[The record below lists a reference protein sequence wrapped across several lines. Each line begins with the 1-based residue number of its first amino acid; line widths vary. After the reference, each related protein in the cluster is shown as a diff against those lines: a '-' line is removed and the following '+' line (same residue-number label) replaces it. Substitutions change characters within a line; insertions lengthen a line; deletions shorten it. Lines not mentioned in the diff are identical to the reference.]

1 MSVEAL
7 TVVLNHSE
15 ARGTEKLVLIGIAN
29 HHGDAGAWP
38 SVARLAGY
46 SNMSERRVQ
55 QAIKALQVSGELTV
69 KKGGGAGVGKYK
81 TNLYWINV
89 KCPPNCSGFPQ
100 HSQTKPASPLESQ
113 TKPASLQDETRFALE
128 VKPSVTKPIE
138 EPVIEPTLN
147 SWEEFWKLYPRG
159 EGKAQAREA
168 YKKALRKVT
177 ADYLLDRLKAY
188 IAHNKKHDIKF
199 AHATTWLN
207 QERWEDEY
215 DQVYKANED
224 YRAKIDQERQ
234 QRELEYAEMQ
244 KSAAPPPKCK
254 HNKTLALCPICVKD
268 L

>member
-7 TVVLNHSE
+7 TVVLNHSK

-55 QAIKALQVSGELTV
+55 QAIKALQQSGELTV
-69 KKGGGAGVGKYK
+69 TKGGGAGVGKYK

-89 KCPPNCSGFPQ
+89 KCPPSCSGFPQ

-138 EPVIEPTLN
+138 EPLIEPLKGWN
-147 SWEEFWKLYPRG
+147 EFWDLYPRS
-159 EGKAQAREA
+159 ESKQEALKAYQ
-168 YKKALRKVT
+168 KALKKNS
-177 ADYLLDRLKAY
+177 AEYLFERLKLY
-188 IAHNKKHDIKF
+188 IAHNQKHDIKF
-199 AHATTWLN
+199 AYAATWLN
-207 QERWEDEY
+207 KERYLDEY
-215 DQVYKANED
+215 DQVAKTKQNE
-224 YRAKIDQERQ
+224 REKIDRERE
-234 QRELEYAEMQ
+234 QRLREHEELQ
-244 KSAAPPPKCK
+244 KASTPPPKCPHGNSVVSCRECLK
-254 HNKTLALCPICVKD
+254 G
-268 L
+268 

>member
-7 TVVLNHSE
+7 TVVLHHSE

-89 KCPPNCSGFPQ
+89 KCPPNCSGFPR

-138 EPVIEPTLN
+138 EPLKEPLN
-147 SWEEFWKLYPRG
+147 PQFEKFWEEYPKKK
-159 EGKAQAREA
+159 EKQEA
-168 YKKALRKVT
+168 KKA
-177 ADYLLDRLKAY
+177 
-188 IAHNKKHDIKF
+188 F
-199 AHATTWLN
+199 
-207 QERWEDEY
+207 Q
-215 DQVYKANED
+215 
-224 YRAKIDQERQ
+224 
-234 QRELEYAEMQ
+234 
-244 KSAAPPPKCK
+244 
-254 HNKTLALCPICVKD
+254 
-268 L
+268 

>member
-7 TVVLNHSE
+7 TVVLNHSN

-55 QAIKALQVSGELTV
+55 QAIKALQLSGELTV
-69 KKGGGAGVGKYK
+69 TKGGGAGVGKYK

-113 TKPASLQDETRFALE
+113 TKPASLQDEARFALE
-128 VKPSVTKPIE
+128 VKPAMTKPIE
-138 EPVIEPTLN
+138 EPVKEPERDKAIYKPSTELVN
-147 SWEEFWKLYPRG
+147 ELANKYPGLDLKECWESMLDYCAAN
-159 EGKAQAREA
+159 GKKYKDWDAAYRNWVRREWGYSDKGKQQANQKDTRA
-168 YKKALRKVT
+168 YLEKSVNHT
-177 ADYLLDRLKAY
+177 QELLA
-188 IAHNKKHDIKF
+188 
-199 AHATTWLN
+199 
-207 QERWEDEY
+207 
-215 DQVYKANED
+215 
-224 YRAKIDQERQ
+224 
-234 QRELEYAEMQ
+234 EYAEAE
-244 KSAAPPPKCK
+244 KNAAPPPKCK
-254 HNKTLALCPICVKD
+254 HEKTLALCPICVRE

>member
-7 TVVLNHSE
+7 TVVLNHSK

-138 EPVIEPTLN
+138 EPLIEPTLKG
-147 SWEEFWKLYPRG
+147 WEEFWDLYPRS
-159 EGKAQAREA
+159 ESKAEA
-168 YKKALRKVT
+168 LKAYQKTLKKKSAE
-177 ADYLLDRLKAY
+177 YLLERLNLY

-199 AHATTWLN
+199 AYAATWLN
-207 QERWEDEY
+207 KERYLDEY
-215 DQVYKANED
+215 DQVQKSQAD
-224 YRAKIDQERQ
+224 YRAKIDQEHKDRM
-234 QRELEYAEMQ
+234 REYEELQ
-244 KSAAPPPKCK
+244 KASAPPPKCPHGNSVVSCRECLK
-254 HNKTLALCPICVKD
+254 G
-268 L
+268 

>member
-7 TVVLNHSE
+7 TVVLHHSE

-100 HSQTKPASPLESQ
+100 SSQTKPASPMESQ

-147 SWEEFWKLYPRG
+147 SWEEFWRLYPRG

-177 ADYLLDRLKAY
+177 HDYLLDRLKAY

-215 DQVYKANED
+215 DAPSGSVWDTEYWEKRE
-224 YRAKIDQERQ
+224 REDQERR
-234 QRELEYAEMQ
+234 REYEEMA
-244 KSAAPPPKCK
+244 KNAAPPPKCK
-254 HNKTLALCPICVKD
+254 HNKTLALCP
-268 L
+268 